1 MLLCRRS
8 ELGLSLFFALIQA
21 SREHQTRDSITSF
34 SESLELLHKKTYIEA
49 AVIVYI
55 SVYTTF
61 WAPARDNTQFISRDL
76 LIVPILKLNS
86 CKAVWV

>member
-8 ELGLSLFFALIQA
+8 KLGLSLFFALIQA

-55 SVYTTF
+55 SFTPHF
-61 WAPARDNTQFISRDL
+61 GL
-76 LIVPILKLNS
+76 LPEITRNLFPEIYLLCRV
-86 CKAVWV
+86 